1 MLTLYLN
8 IFFLSLALKED
19 NLGDNFPIIS
29 SFQKRRNTDSNGD
42 VPIEQLQATWGMT
55 AYLGI
60 LEQGEDN
67 TEGLKNLGTTVC
79 NKMNEFAAIKQHNC
93 HPVNYRGDITKGV
106 PEEDRKSLDH
116 YIVSEYVVKF
126 ARGYY
131 AEEIDEEKFYSDAAL
146 IDALF
151 VRKEN
156 TDNPMSTMSRY
167 D

>member
-1 MLTLYLN
+1 
-8 IFFLSLALKED
+8 
-19 NLGDNFPIIS
+19 
-29 SFQKRRNTDSNGD
+29 
-42 VPIEQLQATWGMT
+42 MT

-79 NKMNEFAAIKQHNC
+79 NKMNEFAAFKQNNC
-93 HPVNYRGDITKGV
+93 HPVNYRGDITEGV

-116 YIVSEYVVKF
+116 FIVTECVVKF

-151 VRKEN
+151 GRKEN
-156 TDNPMSTMSRY
+156 TVDPMSTMCRY

>member
-79 NKMNEFAAIKQHNC
+79 NKMNEFAAIKQNNC
-93 HPVNYRGDITKGV
+93 HPVNYRGDITEGV
-106 PEEDRKSLDH
+106 P
-116 YIVSEYVVKF
+116 V
-126 ARGYY
+126 
-131 AEEIDEEKFYSDAAL
+131 
-146 IDALF
+146 
-151 VRKEN
+151 
-156 TDNPMSTMSRY
+156 
-167 D
+167 